1 MSEEERLRLIAEIEK
16 KIREFVD
23 SKEIPNERKSEIL
36 RELLAV
42 ALEE

>member
-16 KIREFVD
+16 KIHEFVD
-23 SKEIPNERKSEIL
+23 SKEISNERKSEIL